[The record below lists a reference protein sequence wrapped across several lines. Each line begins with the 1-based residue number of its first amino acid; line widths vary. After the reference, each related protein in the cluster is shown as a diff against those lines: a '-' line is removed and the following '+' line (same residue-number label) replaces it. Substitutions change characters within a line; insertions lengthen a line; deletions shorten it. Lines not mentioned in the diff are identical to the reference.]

1 MNDEILAPKKRTIE
15 TRQIK
20 SNRCHDS
27 GHIREHE
34 QLSPQAMDEK
44 KKRVCMA
51 SMKEEVLH
59 WAFGY
64 KVNTKVGTV
73 G

>member
-1 MNDEILAPKKRTIE
+1 MIQAISENMSNYPH
-15 TRQIK
+15 RQW
-20 SNRCHDS
+20 
-27 GHIREHE
+27 
-34 QLSPQAMDEK
+34 MK